1 MTDKKLKLGAAD
13 AWATP
18 TTASSQTPSKDR
30 IIDAL
35 DIMRRR
41 DYAEKR
47 VFQARAYD
55 SAIKALRG
63 IAGDITD
70 VTQVKGVKGIGEKIQ
85 TKIAEILET
94 GALAAAE
101 RTRADP
107 TFAAY
112 EALLG
117 VYGIGPA
124 KAKVLV
130 DSGILSIDALREAAA
145 KNTGLLT
152 AAQAV
157 GLRYYEQLLER
168 IPRSEMAE
176 HEAFLLSNL
185 DPLFKPKIVGSY
197 RRGAETSGDI
207 DVLMT
212 LPDDVKVLKRAQYF
226 KKAIATLLGK
236 GYMTEILAS
245 GPTKCL
251 AICKLPGGV
260 ARRLDLLLIPYR
272 EYPWA
277 VLYFTGSDLFNI
289 AFRSHALEK
298 GYTMNEHGATPT
310 GEKSEPPLM
319 TSEEDIFDFF
329 GLQYVEPRLR
339 RGALDVVT
347 Q

>member
-1 MTDKKLKLGAAD
+1 MKLHGLEGA
-13 AWATP
+13 
-18 TTASSQTPSKDR
+18 TTLTMASQTPNKER
-30 IIDAL
+30 IIEAL
-35 DIMRRR
+35 DIMRRK

-55 SAIKALRG
+55 SAIKALRA
-63 IAGDITD
+63 ITGDITD
-70 VTQVKGVKGIGEKIQ
+70 VKQVKDVKGIGEKIQ
-85 TKIAEILET
+85 TKIVEILET
-94 GALAAAE
+94 GTLAAAE

-112 EALLG
+112 EALLA

-130 DSGILSIDALREAAA
+130 DSGILSIDALRSAAA
-145 KNTGLLT
+145 TNPGLLT
-152 AAQAV
+152 AAQTV
-157 GLRYYEQLLER
+157 GLRYYEQLLQR
-168 IPRSEMAE
+168 IPRSEMVE
-176 HEAFLLSNL
+176 HETFLLKML

-212 LPDDVKVLKRAQYF
+212 LPDDVKVLKRAQLF
-226 KKAIATLLGK
+226 KKAIASLQEK
-236 GYMTEILAS
+236 GYLTEILAS

-251 AICKLPGGV
+251 AICKLPDGT

-310 GEKSEPPLM
+310 GEKPEPPLLH
-319 TSEEDIFDFF
+319 SEEDIFDFF
-329 GLQYVEPRLR
+329 GLAYVEPRLR
-339 RGALDVVT
+339 RGAGDVVSK
-347 Q
+347 